1 MDRNLISIAV
11 DELPL
16 LHQIISDLGI
26 QESIDSVIP
35 QHGNWSGLSVG
46 HITCLW
52 LTYILS
58 QHDHRLHTVEDWSEG
73 RLDLLRVLVGDSGV
87 SSYDFTDD
95 KLGLVLDKIGDDGVW
110 SQIEGQI
117 NEKSLSIYRLG
128 SIADIPTF
136 RLDAAPMQSHGKIE
150 AGGLLQRGY
159 HKQHANIGQLKVKLC
174 TLDNDLN
181 HFAYPITHLT
191 VSGNTSD
198 DELYIPIIEQSK
210 RVLRDISGYERGNL
224 YVGDSKFGSI
234 GNRAY
239 VVEGEDYYLMP
250 LSLVQ
255 LSQSDRHQL
264 IQQSNKLDYLKVL
277 REEEKGK
284 VKVKVEIATGFEIEQ
299 LLSHQLEGKEV
310 SWTERRLFVN
320 GTAYAKSQQ
329 HAFDNRVSKVI
340 EQLADLPIRRQ
351 GKKNL
356 NAQEEYQAAIDKLL
370 TDNSLE
376 DFLTVILEKNE
387 TPKNCRAYGGK
398 PKRIEIITTFSIE
411 ITKNQAAIEDH
422 KSLLGWQVYGTNA
435 PQEALPFEKCV
446 LKYRHQS
453 NIEGR
458 FDDLR
463 NKVAHLVPIFLQK
476 DERIL
481 GLVNLLL
488 LALKVC
494 AVLEYKIAQAL
505 NKKDEEL
512 DRVYPGNPKR
522 GTKTPSA
529 NRIFNAFSGIAI
541 ALVFNNY
548 KLEYAMMTKLEPVQ
562 NKILKLL
569 DMDTGIYNQ
578 LVEKIQIFFL
588 EKIISET

>member
-58 QHDHRLHTVEDWSEG
+58 QHDHRLHTVEDWSES
-73 RLDLLRVLVGDSGV
+73 RLDLLRVLVGDTGV

-95 KLGLVLDKIGDDGVW
+95 KLGLVLDKISDAGVW

-117 NEKSLSIYRLG
+117 NEKSLSIYRFG
-128 SIADIPTF
+128 SSEDVPTF

-210 RVLRDISGYERGNL
+210 RFLSGISGYERGNL

-250 LSLVQ
+250 LSLLQ
-255 LSQSDRHQL
+255 LSQSDRQAL

-277 REEEKGK
+277 RKEGK
-284 VKVKVEIATGFEIEQ
+284 QEVQIAAGFETVQ
-299 LLSHQLEGKEV
+299 ALSHQLEGKEV
-310 SWTERRLFVN
+310 KWSERRLFVN

-329 HAFDNRVSKVI
+329 HAFDNRVSKVMA
-340 EQLADLPIRRQ
+340 QLADLPIRRQ

-356 NAQEEYQAAIDKLL
+356 TSQEEYQEAIDKLL
-370 TDNSLE
+370 TDNSLQ

-387 TPKNCRAYGGK
+387 TPKNYRAYGEK
-398 PKRIEIITTFSIE
+398 PKRIEIITTFSIQ

-422 KSLLGWQVYGTNA
+422 KALLGWQVYGTNA

-476 DERIL
+476 DERIE

-494 AVLEYKIAQAL
+494 AVLEYKMAQAL
-505 NKKDEEL
+505 HKNDDEL
-512 DRVYPGNPKR
+512 DRVYGGNPKR
-522 GTKTPSA
+522 STKTPSA

-548 KLEYAMMTKLEPVQ
+548 KLEYAIMTKLEPVQ

-569 DMDTGIYNQ
+569 DMDSGIYNQ
-578 LVEKIQIFFL
+578 LAEKMQIFFS